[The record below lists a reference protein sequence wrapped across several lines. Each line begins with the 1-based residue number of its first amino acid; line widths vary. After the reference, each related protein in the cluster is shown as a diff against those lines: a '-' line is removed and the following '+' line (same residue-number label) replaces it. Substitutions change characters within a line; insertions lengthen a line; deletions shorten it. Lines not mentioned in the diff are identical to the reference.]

1 MLAGWCNLSRVLIIM
16 TYCAFVDPCC
26 LSGDITMSYASVP
39 CSGHDDARQHHL
51 YWLLQSLH
59 DTADGEEKGQKGI
72 PTQRVIKAC

>member
-1 MLAGWCNLSRVLIIM
+1 
-16 TYCAFVDPCC
+16 
-26 LSGDITMSYASVP
+26 MSYASVP